1 MKKHHEEESVVE
13 LIREHY
19 GPEQTNPEVFSGGV
33 QRRIQRRRTQQFGLV
48 ATVFV
53 LAGMI
58 GLYAQQMEVPD
69 PAPEGGVAP
78 PITEV
83 AAVVEPV
90 EPVEPV
96 ERTLEMEDWWS
107 EDSYQAS
114 LDEVYS
120 EEYQALAALVVDPLY
135 EDDWE

>member
-1 MKKHHEEESVVE
+1 MSEHHEKERVVD

-19 GPEQTNPEVFSGGV
+19 GPEKTDAEAFTGGV
-33 QRRIQRRRTQQFGLV
+33 RRRIQRRRTQQTGIV
-48 ATVFV
+48 ATVFL
-53 LAGMI
+53 LAGLI
-58 GLYAQQMEVPD
+58 GLYVQQMEVPA

-78 PITEV
+78 PMTEV
-83 AAVVEPV
+83 AAV
-90 EPVEPV
+90 VEPV

-135 EDDWE
+135 EEDWE